1 MGFNPDL
8 TARDNVIINAIMLGL
23 TQKEARARFDAIV
36 AFAGLEE
43 FVDLK
48 LKNYSSGMYVRLAF
62 SVAIQVDADVVL
74 IDEVLAVGDSAFQQ
88 KCYDEFLRL
97 KSEGR
102 TIVFVT
108 HDMNAVERFCDRAM
122 LLERGEMVC
131 IGEPDRVAR
140 QYHELNFGR
149 DVKGVSDGQRYGDR
163 GAEILDAWIED
174 GTGERITASG
184 QGERISL
191 CTRVAFH
198 EEVKDPVFGYRVRN
212 EWRQIAIAGRTDW
225 THGPSGTFSA
235 GTQIVVRLRLD
246 NLLARGRY
254 TYTPMVFRAGLGD
267 DTLDIR
273 EDYAGLLVHSSAV
286 TGGQVDLP
294 HDLEIT
300 AES

>member
-1 MGFNPDL
+1 
-8 TARDNVIINAIMLGL
+8 
-23 TQKEARARFDAIV
+23 
-36 AFAGLEE
+36 
-43 FVDLK
+43 
-48 LKNYSSGMYVRLAF
+48 
-62 SVAIQVDADVVL
+62 VAIQVDADVVL

-88 KCYDEFLRL
+88 KCFDEFLRL

-122 LLERGEMVC
+122 LLERGEMVS
-131 IGEPDRVAR
+131 IGDPDRVAR
-140 QYHELNFGR
+140 RYHELNFGR
-149 DVKGVSDGQRYGDR
+149 DVKGVTDEHRYGDR
-163 GAEILDAWIED
+163 GAEIVDAWIED
-174 GTGERITASG
+174 ASGERITASG

-191 CTRVAFH
+191 CTKVAFH
-198 EEVKDPVFGYRVRN
+198 QEVKDPVFGYRVRN

-254 TYTPMVFRAGLGD
+254 TYTPMVVRAGLGD

-300 AES
+300 RDP